1 MKIKYSLLLLVAF
14 VASCGFP
21 TQPTTQ
27 NQTEAKKPLTLAE
40 KLEIIEYKTG
50 YYYMGGYNYA
60 PMVILKIKNTSDEEI
75 SNSIQ
80 FPYVFTSEEGEEL
93 TNSTEYFQYS
103 YQVPLSA
110 GGIRQIYF
118 QANTYYSIVNF
129 RKNIETGKKVTCSIY
144 LRGNLWKTFEVENE
158 LLASNR
164 I

>member
-1 MKIKYSLLLLVAF
+1 MLLLLLAL

-27 NQTEAKKPLTLAE
+27 SQTETKKPLTLAE

-50 YYYMGGYNYA
+50 YNYMGGYSYA
-60 PMVILKIKNTSDEEI
+60 PIVILKIKNASDEEI
-75 SNSIQ
+75 SNSVQ
-80 FPYVFTSEEGEEL
+80 FSYVFTSEEGEEI
-93 TNSTEYFQYS
+93 TNSNKHFQYN

-110 GGIRQIYF
+110 GGIRQIHF
-118 QANTYYSIVNF
+118 SADTYYSIVNF
-129 RKNIETGKKVTCSIY
+129 RKNKETGKKVTCAIY
-144 LRGNLWKTFEVENE
+144 LRGKLWKTFEVENE